1 MSVSEDLLKILR
13 CPETHQELAL
23 AAPDMVQAL
32 NDRIAAG
39 QLQNRAGK
47 PVTVKLDGGLLR
59 GDGRLLYPVRQNI
72 PVLLIDEGIPL
83 GVEPSDQ

>member
-1 MSVSEDLLKILR
+1 MIDPELLKILR

-23 AAPDMVQAL
+23 ATPDTVQAL
-32 NDRIAAG
+32 NDRIAAR

-47 PVTVKLDGGLLR
+47 PVTAKLDGGLLR
-59 GDGRLLYPVRQNI
+59 GDGRVLYPVRQKI

-83 GVEPSDQ
+83 SVEPSDQ